1 MAAKVRY
8 RGRNTVAIQLGIT
21 RALTDETH
29 ARRLR
34 GKRLGI
40 VCHEAS
46 VDERCRSTVDLF
58 LARQDELGYRVTALF
73 SPQHGFWGQ
82 DQDNMIETAHGKWK
96 GVPLY
101 SLYSET
107 RKPTAAMLADVDTV
121 VVDLQDVGTRI
132 YTFAYTMSYAMEVAS
147 ELGKEVIV
155 LDRPNPIDGVTLQG
169 TMLDPAHRSFVGLY
183 PMPTRPGLTM
193 GEMARW
199 MNERHGLNVGR
210 RCNLHVVPMTGW
222 DRRAYWDA
230 LGLVFVMPSPNM
242 PTPDSALTFPGF
254 VYFEGTNVSEG
265 RGTTRPLEQCAAP
278 YIDPDALLAHL
289 DRAYPAWSQ
298 GAHVRA
304 TGFIPGFQK
313 HAGRL
318 CLGVFV
324 HPVDRAAFNPVRTG
338 LALLRGIVELY
349 PGRFEWKQPPYEY
362 ETERL
367 PIDVISG
374 GPWVRE
380 WSEGRHPWP
389 AYDEKERADV
399 AEFERERRDY
409 LLY

>member
-1 MAAKVRY
+1 M
-8 RGRNTVAIQLGIT
+8 TIQLGVT
-21 RALTDETH
+21 RALSDESH
-29 ARRLR
+29 AQRLR
-34 GKRLGI
+34 GKRLGL

-58 LARQDELGYRVTALF
+58 LARQDALGYRVTALF

-82 DQDNMIETAHGKWK
+82 DQDNMIETAHGRWK
-96 GVPLY
+96 GVPLF

-107 RKPTAAMLADVDTV
+107 RKPTPAMLADVDAV
-121 VVDLQDVGTRI
+121 VFDLQDVGTRI
-132 YTFAYTMSYAMEVAS
+132 YTFAYTMSYVMETAA

-155 LDRPNPIDGVTLQG
+155 LDRPNPVDGTTVQG
-169 TMLDPAHRSFVGLY
+169 TMLDPAYRSFVGLY
-183 PMPTRPGLTM
+183 PMPTRHGLTL

-199 MNERHGLNVGR
+199 MNERHRLNAGR
-210 RCNLHVVPMTGW
+210 TCALHVVPMSGW
-222 DRRAYWDA
+222 DRRVYWDA

-242 PTPDSALTFPGF
+242 PTLDTAIAFPGF

-265 RGTTRPLEQCAAP
+265 RGTTRPLEQCGAP
-278 YIDPDALLAHL
+278 FVDPEALIAHL
-289 DRAYPAWSQ
+289 DREYPAWRQ
-298 GAHVRA
+298 GALVRA
-304 TGFIPGFQK
+304 TGFTPGFQK

-324 HPVDRAAFNPVRTG
+324 HPVDRAAFNPVRTA
-338 LALLRGIVELY
+338 LALLRGIVALC

-380 WSEGRHPWP
+380 WAEGKHPWP

-399 AEFERERRDY
+399 ALFERDRRDY

>member
-1 MAAKVRY
+1 
-8 RGRNTVAIQLGIT
+8 VALQLGVT
-21 RALTDETH
+21 RALSDRDQASH
-29 ARRLR
+29 FR
-34 GKRLGI
+34 GKRLGL

-46 VDERCRSTVDLF
+46 VDERCRSSVDLF
-58 LARQDELGYRVTALF
+58 LARQAELDYRVTALF

-82 DQDNMIETAHGKWK
+82 DQDNMIETPHGHWK

-107 RKPTAAMLADVDTV
+107 RKPTAAMLADVDAV

-132 YTFAYTMSYAMEVAS
+132 YTFAYTMSHVMEAAA
-147 ELGKEVIV
+147 ELGKEVVV
-155 LDRPNPIDGVTLQG
+155 LDRPNPIDGATVQG
-169 TMLDPAHRSFVGLY
+169 TMLDPAYRSFVGLY
-183 PMPTRPGLTM
+183 PMPTRHGLTM

-199 MNERHGLNVGR
+199 MNERHRLNIGR
-210 RCNLHVVPMTGW
+210 SCALHVVPMAGW

-242 PTPDSALTFPGF
+242 PTADAALTFPGF

-278 YIDPDALLAHL
+278 FIDPEALIAHL
-289 DRAYPAWSQ
+289 DREYPSWRAGAY
-298 GAHVRA
+298 VRP
-304 TGFIPGFQK
+304 TGFQPGFQK

-324 HPVDRAAFNPVRTG
+324 HPVDRKAFNPVRTG
-338 LALLRGIVELY
+338 LALLRGIAALY

-362 ETERL
+362 ERERL
-367 PIDVISG
+367 PVDVIAG
-374 GPWVRE
+374 GPWVRD
-380 WSEGRHPWP
+380 WAEGRHPWSD
-389 AYDEKERADV
+389 YDEKERADTT
-399 AEFERERRDY
+399 EFEKERRDY

>member
-1 MAAKVRY
+1 MS
-8 RGRNTVAIQLGIT
+8 IQLGIT
-21 RALTDETH
+21 RALTDPGH
-29 ARRLR
+29 AQRLR
-34 GKRLGI
+34 GKRLAL

-46 VDERCRSTVDLF
+46 VDERCRSSVDLF
-58 LARQDELGYRVTALF
+58 LARQAELGCRVTAIF

-82 DQDNMIETAHGKWK
+82 DQDNMIETGHGTWK

-107 RKPTAAMLADVDTV
+107 RKPTPAMLADVDTV
-121 VVDLQDVGTRI
+121 VFDLQDVGTRI
-132 YTFAYTMSYAMEVAS
+132 YTFAYTMSYVMEAAA

-155 LDRPNPIDGVTLQG
+155 LDRPNPIDGATVQG
-169 TMLDPAHRSFVGLY
+169 TMLDPAYRSFVGLY
-183 PMPTRPGLTM
+183 PMPTRHGLTL

-199 MNERHGLNVGR
+199 MNERHRLNTGR
-210 RCNLHVVPMTGW
+210 TCALHVVPMTGW
-222 DRRAYWDA
+222 DRRSYWDG

-242 PTPDSALTFPGF
+242 PALDTAIAFPGF

-278 YIDPDALLAHL
+278 YIDPDPLLAHL
-289 DRAYPAWSQ
+289 DRAYPSWSQ
-298 GAHVRA
+298 GAYVRA

-324 HPVDRAAFNPVRTG
+324 HSVDRATFNPVRTG

-349 PGRFEWKQPPYEY
+349 PGRFAWKQPPYEY
-362 ETERL
+362 ETEKL

-380 WSEGRHPWP
+380 WCEGRYPWS

-399 AEFERERRDY
+399 ATFERERRGF

>member
-1 MAAKVRY
+1 M
-8 RGRNTVAIQLGIT
+8 AIQLGVT
-21 RALTDETH
+21 RALSDP
-29 ARRLR
+29 AAAGSLR
-34 GKRLGI
+34 GKRLGL

-46 VDERCRSTVDLF
+46 VDERCRSSVDLF
-58 LARQDELGYRVTALF
+58 LARQAELGYHVTALF

-82 DQDNMIETAHGKWK
+82 DQDNMIETPHGQWK
-96 GVPLY
+96 GVPLH

-107 RKPTAAMLADVDTV
+107 RKPTPAMLADVDTV

-132 YTFAYTMSYAMEVAS
+132 YTFAYTMSHVMEAAA
-147 ELGKEVIV
+147 ELGKEVVV
-155 LDRPNPIDGVTLQG
+155 LDRPNPIDGVTVQG
-169 TMLDPAHRSFVGLY
+169 TMLDPAYRSFVGLY
-183 PMPTRPGLTM
+183 PMPTRHGLTM

-199 MNERHGLNVGR
+199 MNERYRLNIGR
-210 RCNLHVVPMTGW
+210 SCALHVVPMTGW

-242 PTPDSALTFPGF
+242 PTADTALTFPGF

-278 YIDPDALLAHL
+278 FIEPEALIAHL
-289 DRAYPAWSQ
+289 DREYPSWRA
-298 GAHVRA
+298 GAHVRP
-304 TGFIPGFQK
+304 TGFQPGFQK

-324 HPVDRAAFNPVRTG
+324 HPVDRKAFNPVRTG
-338 LALLRGIVELY
+338 LALLRGIVALY

-362 ETERL
+362 ERERL

-380 WSEGRHPWP
+380 WSEGQHPWSD
-389 AYDEKERADV
+389 YDEKERAD
-399 AEFERERRDY
+399 AAAFQIERRDH